1 MDQET
6 GNIPVILAAMPRV
19 ATSKLTTVIV
29 MQNDVWTTI
38 WKRDANGI
46 VQWGAIVWATLSM
59 IFL

>member
-29 MQNDVWTTI
+29 MQNDVEPQFE
-38 WKRDANGI
+38 KE
-46 VQWGAIVWATLSM
+46 TLMVLYSGVR
-59 IFL
+59 